1 MGNEILPGMYLG
13 DIAAATSKEVLEKH
27 HITHVVDCS
36 NGNNHLRLQG
46 VEYMEVN
53 VIDAPGSD
61 ISAFFDDAV
70 AFIHQARQR
79 EGSNVLVHCFRGVS
93 RSATIVL
100 AFLFRHEVPL
110 MPRKDGTQ
118 DQTTTELTKG
128 ELLDYLRERRPSV
141 APNTGFWGQL
151 LRIKRDVDG
160 SSAPAALLPA
170 GES

>member
-1 MGNEILPGMYLG
+1 MLG
-13 DIAAATSKEVLEKH
+13 A
-27 HITHVVDCS
+27 
-36 NGNNHLRLQG
+36 Q
-46 VEYMEVN
+46 VN

-110 MPRKDGTQ
+110 MPRKDGTH

-128 ELLDYLRERRPSV
+128 EILDYLRERRPSV
-141 APNTGFWGQL
+141 APNTGFWRQL
-151 LRIKRDVDG
+151 LRIKRDVD
-160 SSAPAALLPA
+160 
-170 GES
+170 